1 MADKLCSVISSAT
14 DGFPRERGRVETK
27 ETPTMARELLLQDQ
41 KQTQPMWKLGTI
53 VDTHLH
59 KYYSGVR
66 FEF

>member
-14 DGFPRERGRVETK
+14 DGFPRGRGRVGMK
-27 ETPTMARELLLQDQ
+27 ETPTMATELSLQDQ

-53 VDTHLH
+53 VDAHLH
-59 KYYSGVR
+59 KYYCGVR